1 MDIGGCVPCLGAGWV
16 VSTYLYRCPQC
27 RQPVEPIREGDDL
40 VSYCC
45 DAVVEKVWL
54 CETCGE
60 RECHSGC
67 EICFECL
74 LDESIADPRII
85 EQCTAKLQAE
95 IAKGLAERLRPFLRE
110 RQAA

>member
-1 MDIGGCVPCLGAGWV
+1 M
-16 VSTYLYRCPQC
+16 STYIYRCPQC

-67 EICFECL
+67 HQCMRCMA
-74 LDESIADPRII
+74 DEFVAAPDSFIGS
-85 EQCTAKLQAE
+85 QGLKAE
-95 IAKGLAERLRPFLRE
+95 IALELARRLRPFLRQ